1 MSPGNSRF
9 KTWGCGD
16 DTSHGQDQL
25 AQNPGA
31 VADTSTD
38 AFHLLVEAVQDYA
51 IFMLDPAGLV
61 VSWNKGAE
69 RIKGYKAGEIIGKHF
84 SCFFTPEDRDA
95 GKPGLVLAAA
105 LSAGRYEGEGLRVRQ
120 DGSRFWAH
128 ATLTPLLDSAGNHKG
143 FAKVTRDITE
153 RRQADEPLMR
163 SILDS
168 AVDAIISIDETG
180 AIETANPATE
190 RIFGYA
196 RGELLGRNVRMLMPE
211 PDRSGHDA
219 YIGNYL
225 GTGQAKIIGIGREVT
240 GRRKDG
246 SSVSLH
252 LSVGEFRLRSDGS
265 RHFTGILRD
274 ISEARKVA
282 HQLQQVQKLDAIGQ
296 LTGGIAHDFNNLLG
310 VVIGNLD
317 AVLED
322 IDPKSPDGLAVSRA
336 LNGALH
342 GADLTRRL
350 LAFARDQSLEPRA
363 FAIND
368 LLPDVVAL
376 LKRTLGASI
385 AINLVPSPDLWPAY
399 ADPPQVQDAVLN
411 LAINARDAMPEGGV
425 LTIETANVTLD
436 EDYVRENLEVAP
448 GDYAMLAV
456 TDTGTGIPSDIL
468 KHVLEPFF
476 TTKPIG
482 RGTGLGLSMIYGF
495 AKQSGGHLKIYSEVG
510 HGTTVKLYLP
520 RGRTAG
526 LNEEKPAAAPG
537 KAPGGHETILVAE
550 DNAELRHAAVRQ
562 LTKLGYRVL
571 TAENGEAALAIL
583 RETKGIDLLFSD
595 IVMTGQ
601 MTGRD
606 LAREAGKLRPNLKVL
621 LTTGYA
627 EKASAG
633 PNEDWQIL
641 RKPYRREELA
651 RKVRGILDTGNG

>member
-1 MSPGNSRF
+1 VAQNS
-9 KTWGCGD
+9 TPIV
-16 DTSHGQDQL
+16 DTSPD
-25 AQNPGA
+25 
-31 VADTSTD
+31 V
-38 AFHLLVEAVQDYA
+38 FHLLVEAVQDYA

-61 VSWNKGAE
+61 ASWNRGAE
-69 RIKGYKAGEIIGKHF
+69 RIKGYKSGEIIGKQF
-84 SCFFTPEDRDA
+84 SCFFTPEDRAA
-95 GKPGLVLAAA
+95 GKPGQVLAAA

-128 ATLTPLLDSAGNHKG
+128 VTLTPLVDGAGNHKG

-153 RRQADEPLMR
+153 RRQAEEPLVR

-168 AVDAIISIDETG
+168 AVDAILSIDETG
-180 AIETANPATE
+180 VIESVNPATE

-196 RGELLGRNVRMLMPE
+196 GGELLGRNVRMLMAE
-211 PDRSGHDA
+211 PDRSRHDA

-246 SSVSLH
+246 SNVSLH
-252 LSVGEFRLRSDGS
+252 LSVGEFKLRSDGS

-282 HQLQQVQKLDAIGQ
+282 HHLQQAQKMDAVGQ

-322 IDPKSPDGLAVSRA
+322 IDPQSRDGLAITRA

-350 LAFARDQSLEPRA
+350 LAFARDQPLEPKV

-368 LLPDVVAL
+368 MLPDVVAV

-385 AINLVPSPDLWPAY
+385 SINLAPSPDLWPAY
-399 ADPPQVQDAVLN
+399 ADPSQVQDAVLN

-425 LTIETANVTLD
+425 LTIETANITLG
-436 EDYVRENLEVAP
+436 EDYAREDGEAKP

-456 TDTGTGIPSDIL
+456 TDTGTGIPPAIM
-468 KHVLEPFF
+468 KRVLEPFF
-476 TTKPIG
+476 TTKPVG
-482 RGTGLGLSMIYGF
+482 KGTGLGLSMIYGF

-520 RGRTAG
+520 RGRAAG
-526 LNEEKPAAAPG
+526 LDEEKTLAAPG

-550 DNAELRHAAVRQ
+550 DNAELRHTAVKQ

-571 TAENGEAALAIL
+571 EAANAEAALAIL
-583 RETKGIDLLFSD
+583 RETSGIDLLFSD

-606 LAREAGKLRPNLKVL
+606 LAREASKLQTSLKIL

-633 PNEDWQIL
+633 PNDDWQIL

-651 RKVRGILDTGNG
+651 RRVHSILGSSNG

>member
-1 MSPGNSRF
+1 M
-9 KTWGCGD
+9 
-16 DTSHGQDQL
+16 

-31 VADTSTD
+31 IADASAD
-38 AFHLLVEAVQDYA
+38 AFHLLVEAIQDYA

-61 VSWNKGAE
+61 ASWNRGAE
-69 RIKGYKAGEIIGKHF
+69 RIKGYKAGEIIGRHF
-84 SCFFTPEDRDA
+84 SCFFTPEDQAA
-95 GKPGLVLAAA
+95 GKPGQMLATA

-128 ATLTPLLDSAGNHKG
+128 VTLAPLVDGSGAHRG

-153 RRQADEPLMR
+153 RRQVDEPLVR

-168 AVDAIISIDETG
+168 AVDAIISIDEAG
-180 AIETANPATE
+180 VIETANPATE

-196 RGELLGRNVRMLMPE
+196 RGELLGRNVKMLMPE
-211 PDRSGHDA
+211 PDRAQHDT

-225 GTGQAKIIGIGREVT
+225 GTGRAKIIGIGREVT

-252 LSVGEFRLRSDGS
+252 LSVGEFRLRGDGS

-274 ISEARKVA
+274 ISEARKMA
-282 HQLQQVQKLDAIGQ
+282 QHLQQAQKMDAVGQ

-322 IDPKSPDGLAVSRA
+322 IDPQSRDGVAITRA

-350 LAFARDQSLEPRA
+350 LAFAREQPLEPKV

-368 LLPDVVAL
+368 MLPDVVVV

-385 AINLVPSPDLWPAY
+385 AINLAPSPDLWPAY
-399 ADPPQVQDAVLN
+399 ADPSQVQDVVLN

-436 EDYVRENLEVAP
+436 EDYARENVEVKP
-448 GDYAMLAV
+448 GEYAMLAV
-456 TDTGTGIPSDIL
+456 TDTGTGIAPEFM
-468 KHVLEPFF
+468 KRVLEPFF
-476 TTKPIG
+476 TTKPVG
-482 RGTGLGLSMIYGF
+482 QGTGLGLSMIYGF
-495 AKQSGGHLKIYSEVG
+495 AKQSDGHLKIYSELG

-520 RGRTAG
+520 RGRASGLDEKTA
-526 LNEEKPAAAPG
+526 PTAPR
-537 KAPGGHETILVAE
+537 KTPGGHETILIAE
-550 DNAELRHAAVRQ
+550 DNPELRHTAAKQ

-571 TAENGEAALAIL
+571 EAENAEAALAIL
-583 RETKGIDLLFSD
+583 RDTKSIDLLFSD

-606 LAREAGKLRPNLKVL
+606 LAREAKKLHPKLKVL

-627 EKASAG
+627 EKASTG
-633 PNEDWQIL
+633 PNEEWQIL
-641 RKPYRREELA
+641 RKPYRRQELA
-651 RKVRGILDTGNG
+651 LKVRSIFDGGG